1 MSVLIK
7 DFEMPKSCIKC
18 QFYSCD
24 THGCIIASY
33 GCVDRYNF
41 DVSVRQEWCPM
52 TDIKDIKAEPISVRF
67 VPIDNHSVSPC
78 DNCPNHPR
86 NGEVR
91 VCQCVL
97 GAPKITC

>member
-18 QFYSCD
+18 QFYSVD

-41 DVSVRQEWCPM
+41 DVSVRQEWCPLVYVENFSCLNYPCN
-52 TDIKDIKAEPISVRF
+52 DEIKICYCRRNAEL
-67 VPIDNHSVSPC
+67 
-78 DNCPNHPR
+78 
-86 NGEVR
+86 E
-91 VCQCVL
+91 
-97 GAPKITC
+97 